1 MSWRACILMTALA
14 ALAGRAEEPP
24 AAPLEN
30 TRQELK
36 SLQKGSAQGADTS
49 ALGKLRDVMPQ
60 SPTPGAEVLPFDL
73 PKSQRPDSDL
83 KKKKDTQKNWL
94 LEGMDQLDK
103 TPKGKAGDRGKAT
116 DDPAGGDDKD
126 KADSD
131 EPANLL
137 TLYSAQQK
145 NAEAKAEA
153 HQAPKPARND
163 PMTPFL
169 QGWLAD
175 SPVRGKF
182 FDEYVKR
189 PEASASGAGAG
200 SPALQAENTGGPV
213 LSGLDLGGGNSRNAP
228 SGPTPARA
236 NPYLQGLDLAGL
248 QDSGGSVGRSVAAS
262 PVLQTGPLISPQ
274 PLSDPLPAV
283 KPLDRKQPLPA
294 LTDDKKYFPQLNKF

>member
-1 MSWRACILMTALA
+1 MIRRACILLTLVVAQA
-14 ALAGRAEEPP
+14 SRAEEPP

-60 SPTPGAEVLPFDL
+60 SPTPGAEVLPFDV
-73 PKSQRPDSDL
+73 PKSERSESAL
-83 KKKKDTQKNWL
+83 KKKKDAQKNWL

-103 TPKGKAGDRGKAT
+103 TPKGKAGDRSRA
-116 DDPAGGDDKD
+116 DSNVAGDDEKAKD
-126 KADSD
+126 ESD
-131 EPANLL
+131 EPPSLL

-145 NAEAKAEA
+145 NTEAKAEA

-163 PMTPFL
+163 AMTPFL

-182 FDEYVKR
+182 FDEYVKK
-189 PEASASGAGAG
+189 PDSAAVGSDAG
-200 SPALQAENTGGPV
+200 SPIIQTVNSGGPS
-213 LSGLDLGGGNSRNAP
+213 LSGLDLGGASPRNTS
-228 SGPTPARA
+228 SGPTHAQA

-248 QDSGGSVGRSVAAS
+248 QDSGPGGSRSVVS
-262 PVLQTGPLISPQ
+262 NPVLQTGPLVPTQ
-274 PLSDPLPAV
+274 PLLDPLPAV